1 MNKATRTANSVDT
14 KKENLPMASMFE
26 GDAHKGM
33 EQMGADDLALPFIRI
48 LGDLSPQVKKSK
60 AEYVEG
66 AEPGMLFNTVSK
78 ELYDGSKG
86 IQVVPCYY
94 KREYIEWSD
103 RGEGPG
109 APIAVHPANTDLM
122 NQTNRDAM
130 GKDRLPNGNYLE
142 NTASYYVMVLS
153 DDGSAETALITMKS
167 TGLKTSRQWNSMISG
182 IKLQGTN
189 GKFTPP
195 MFSHIYHLTTVEMSN
210 KKGTWSTWSVAK
222 VGPIQDMGAYE
233 QAKVF
238 ADSVS
243 KGDVQAKHGGEES
256 EDKVPF

>member
-1 MNKATRTANSVDT
+1 MNKATNAVEK
-14 KKENLPMASMFE
+14 KKENLPVASMFE

-33 EQMGADDLALPFIRI
+33 EHMGAEDLALPFIRI

-78 ELYDGSKG
+78 ELYDGDKG
-86 IQVVPCYY
+86 IQVIPCYY
-94 KREYIEWSD
+94 KREYVEWSD

-109 APIAVHPANTDLM
+109 APIAVHPSTSDII
-122 NQTNRDAM
+122 NQASRDGM

-153 DDGSAETALITMKS
+153 EDGSAETALITMKS
-167 TGLKTSRQWNSMISG
+167 TSLKTSRQWNSMISG
-182 IKLQGTN
+182 IKLNGTN

-195 MFSHIYHLTTVEMSN
+195 MYSHVYHLKTVEMSN
-210 KKGTWSTWSVAK
+210 NKGTWSTWSVGK
-222 VGPIQDMGAYE
+222 VGPIQDMSMYE
-233 QAKVF
+233 QSKSF

-243 KGDVQAKHGGEES
+243 KGDVKAKHGEEAT
-256 EDKVPF
+256 DNKVPF